1 MSPALVLFIIVAAEP
16 TPWKVIDTQEGMTL
30 SSRELP
36 GERVVELKVTAVS
49 PKSIEA
55 LCLQAYGTA
64 TIEKDEPT
72 MKARKLIREAPNE
85 RVTYD
90 QVSTPIVSDRDY
102 AVKATHQVLPNG
114 NCRVTFDI
122 DNDEAPPLPKGFVR
136 IEKLHG
142 QWDFE
147 PKDNGTACTY
157 VIFTDPAGSV
167 PAFVVEGA
175 RQKTAYSAV
184 KRVLSRAKA
193 TVAPDAGH
201 D

>member
-1 MSPALVLFIIVAAEP
+1 MTLAVLFVALAAEP

-30 SSRELP
+30 SARDLP
-36 GERVVELKVTAVS
+36 GERVVELKVTAFS
-49 PKSIEA
+49 PKSVDA
-55 LCLQAYGTA
+55 LCTQAFGTA
-64 TIEKDEPT
+64 TVEKDEPT
-72 MKARKLIREAPNE
+72 IKARKLIREAPNE

-102 AVKATHQVLPNG
+102 AVKATHEALPNG
-114 NCRVTFDI
+114 TCHVRFDI
-122 DNDEAPPLPKGFVR
+122 DNDDAPPLPKGFVR

-142 QWDFE
+142 AWDFE

-157 VIFTDPAGSV
+157 VIFTDPGGSI
-167 PAFVVEGA
+167 PAFVVEGT
-175 RQKTAYSAV
+175 RQKTAFAAV

-193 TVAPDAGH
+193 AAVPDAGH